1 MYVVLEPTSFRLF
14 QITDHIT
21 GFESQLKDLIK
32 IQVPEARALNPV
44 FGSDYWFA
52 PQVPRQRATTSLT
65 YEKYSW
71 IRPINGGLKFVF
83 DRLNYT

>member
-14 QITDHIT
+14 QITDHST

-32 IQVPEARALNPV
+32 IQVPEARALYPV

-52 PQVPRQRATTSLT
+52 P
-65 YEKYSW
+65 
-71 IRPINGGLKFVF
+71 
-83 DRLNYT
+83 